1 MSFLTLRM
9 KRSMEKMT
17 TKEMALS
24 QVRQGMTATVHR
36 LLSNGSIRRRL
47 LDMGLIQQPFRRIYG
62 LFSARHSG
70 GIKAPGCGPD
80 TCVCSAKGAGGNAE
94 NGNHGR
100 NDINKEGEM
109 HGTYIRFNRAQR
121 SGQRPGH

>member
-1 MSFLTLRM
+1 
-9 KRSMEKMT
+9 MT
-17 TKEMALS
+17 TKEGPAPS
-24 QVRQGMTATVHR
+24 CAGDDGNGTQAFIQRQHPAQAPGYGADRGHGDP
-36 LLSNGSIRRRL
+36 L
-47 LDMGLIQQPFRRIYG
+47 LIQQPFRRPYG

>member
-1 MSFLTLRM
+1 
-9 KRSMEKMT
+9 MT

-36 LLSNGSIRRRL
+36 LLSNGRHGDPL
-47 LDMGLIQQPFRRIYG
+47 LIQQPFRRPYG

>member
-1 MSFLTLRM
+1 
-9 KRSMEKMT
+9 MT

-47 LDMGLIQQPFRRIYG
+47 LDMGLIEGTEIRCLYSSPSGDPTAFLVRGTVVALRRRDADRIRVFAA
-62 LFSARHSG
+62 LKEPA
-70 GIKAPGCGPD
+70 
-80 TCVCSAKGAGGNAE
+80 GNAE